1 MFLLSQ
7 IMDESRHLDVFR
19 KRALANGG
27 GLMQRPDITTSGVVG
42 SIDLSREFTEMSS
55 RLHISGEGAVLTL
68 FRMGELM
75 SYNEAEKR
83 IYRLAAQDESPPCRI
98 RRNAHALPLRVRAG
112 APRRNPLLPHEGE
125 RGLLA
130 GNQNPA
136 AIDTPSSEA
145 MAILLGGGIKG
156 YDEGA
161 RKLMAIRRRQVR
173 EYVQRIRSAGFGER
187 FDNGRAGPPP
197 NGNHVDITMTTT
209 KQPDEQEQ
217 QETLQASAARVTER
231 EAGSDDAEE
240 VEIAPPNLAWM
251 KEHPPVGYARQ
262 ANQERPH
269 HRRPQHRRLWRRPRL
284 LG

>member
-83 IYRLAAQDESPPCRI
+83 IYRLAAQDESRHVAFGVMHMRYLSETEPD
-98 RRNAHALPLRVRAG
+98 RREEIHCYLD
-112 APRRNPLLPHEGE
+112 EGE

-145 MAILLGGGIKG
+145 MAIP
-156 YDEGA
+156 A
-161 RKLMAIRRRQVR
+161 RRRHQPVR
-173 EYVQRIRSAGFGER
+173 RRCAQADGDS
-187 FDNGRAGPPP
+187 PP
-197 NGNHVDITMTTT
+197 T
-209 KQPDEQEQ
+209 
-217 QETLQASAARVTER
+217 SARVCT
-231 EAGSDDAEE
+231 AY
-240 VEIAPPNLAWM
+240 PL
-251 KEHPPVGYARQ
+251 
-262 ANQERPH
+262 
-269 HRRPQHRRLWRRPRL
+269 RRLR
-284 LG
+284 